1 MKCTL
6 SINRPTVNGVSDAVI
21 ELVLRIERG
30 KTITVPV
37 SPADFALALTGKSDV
52 PAELRL
58 RGVSVVPA
66 GMVGKALQDLRDKA
80 TSEGETPEIKC
91 LERVRFDEAIKR
103 GMDERDAFYEAIQC
117 MEAVTW
123 GFNPV
128 SDARAVCVFAGASG
142 VQTGEGVQVKKA
154 WLPDTYGLPEYPVY
168 FMRHIK
174 RGYMLTP
181 AEVNH
186 FVHVPT
192 GAVFKVLI

>member
-58 RGVSVVPA
+58 RGVSVV
-66 GMVGKALQDLRDKA
+66 DKKLLSP
-80 TSEGETPEIKC
+80 TSEGGLPKVEHLAK
-91 LERVRFDEAIKR
+91 LRFDAAINQGK
-103 GMDERDAFYEAIQC
+103 DERDAFYEAVQC
-117 MEAVTW
+117 IEGALW
-123 GFNPV
+123 RLDPV
-128 SDARAVCVFAGASG
+128 SDARARCLTIGVAQFAPCEPYNEVRIVRSRLTA
-142 VQTGEGVQVKKA
+142 
-154 WLPDTYGLPEYPVY
+154 DYGLPEYPIY
-168 FMRHIK
+168 FTRHNK
-174 RGYMLTP
+174 HEYMLTP
-181 AEVNH
+181 VGLNH

-192 GAVFKVLI
+192 GAEFKVVI